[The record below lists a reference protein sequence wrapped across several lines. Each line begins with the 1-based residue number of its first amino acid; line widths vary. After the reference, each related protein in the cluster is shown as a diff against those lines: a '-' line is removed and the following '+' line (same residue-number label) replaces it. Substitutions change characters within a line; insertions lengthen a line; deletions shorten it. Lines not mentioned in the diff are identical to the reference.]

1 MSSAML
7 KGVRFDNKGLRSGHR
22 GIAALICC
30 LMFFL
35 EESLGDSSFVLFVCG
50 RVARLMPLS
59 GNDCFIFLIDKQGA
73 SMGAALSPSN
83 AAESGEIVG
92 SPESSCQEEFGEG
105 FDEVS
110 RKRSKKSAKSAKV
123 VKD

>member
-50 RVARLMPLS
+50 RCVIFFNHNRSIQLRWCLLMRRFVLLFV
-59 GNDCFIFLIDKQGA
+59 CL
-73 SMGAALSPSN
+73 
-83 AAESGEIVG
+83 
-92 SPESSCQEEFGEG
+92 
-105 FDEVS
+105 
-110 RKRSKKSAKSAKV
+110 
-123 VKD
+123 